1 MNALAALFG
10 RQREGFAAELHDLLE
25 KYRFNPTIALEE
37 LVDAMENEVEVLVE
51 EVNERAA

>member
-1 MNALAALFG
+1 MSALAALFG